1 MFCKNVLVTGN
12 FVGCVREK
20 QSMFYKNILV
30 TRSFLGYVDKIVNIL
45 QWRTSH
51 MRLSRQ
57 CGENTVY
64 SARTCK
70 SQAV

>member
-45 QWRTSH
+45 Q
-51 MRLSRQ
+51 
-57 CGENTVY
+57 
-64 SARTCK
+64 
-70 SQAV
+70 